1 MMAAI
6 DIYNL
11 NAEKTSEMELNEE
24 IFNVTIKKHLLHQ
37 VIISQ
42 LHNRRSGSASTKSR
56 SRVKASGAK
65 LWRQKGTGR
74 ARVGAA
80 SSPTR
85 RGGGVAFGPAPREY
99 QKKIPKR
106 LRKAALAMALTDKF
120 QSHRLVVVDNFELP
134 EIKTKL
140 FIQVMD
146 HFEVNKALIITEE
159 KNENLERSSKNVQ
172 WAKVMRYQG
181 LNVYDVL
188 HYDYLFL
195 VRAVIDKI
203 EEALLS

>member
-1 MMAAI
+1 MAAI

-11 NAEKTSEMELNEE
+11 NAEKTSEMQLNEE

-37 VIISQ
+37 VIVSQ

-85 RGGGVAFGPAPREY
+85 KGGGVAFGPAPREY
-99 QKKIPKR
+99 RKKISKR
-106 LRKAALAMALTDKF
+106 LKKVALAMALTDKF
-120 QSHRLVVVDNFELP
+120 QSQRLVVLENFDLP
-134 EIKTKL
+134 EIKTRH

-146 HFEVNKALIITEE
+146 NFEVNKVLIVTEV
-159 KNENLERSSKNVQ
+159 KNENLERSSKNVP

-181 LNVYDVL
+181 MNVYDVL

-195 VRAVIDKI
+195 VQAVIDKL